1 MADADTEPSRPI
13 QKDYLE
19 RVAERL
25 ENSYDL
31 ERDRP
36 VGDTTWTLYGRFTLE
51 REKYFLHPT
60 VSYARHDSDEH
71 LFVRRVDAI
80 DTDTLDT
87 AIDLGH
93 TLADDWIEADE
104 RHYSTDFTFV
114 FVAPTIPEAVADRVE
129 GFRDRTLLKY
139 GYYGHYEVNLVVVAP
154 RSEELAASEKA
165 DVAAAFRTWTPPVTR
180 DRSLFGRLADTI
192 FGRADR

>member
-1 MADADTEPSRPI
+1 MADADTEPSRPV
-13 QKDYLE
+13 QGDYLDT
-19 RVAERL
+19 VAERL

-31 ERDRP
+31 ERDRS
-36 VGDTTWTLYGRFTLE
+36 VEDTTWTLYGWLTLE

-80 DTDTLDT
+80 DTKILDT

-114 FVAPTIPEAVADRVE
+114 FVAPTIPEAVADRIE

-139 GYYGHYEVNLVVVAP
+139 GYYGHYEVNLVVAAP
-154 RSEELAASEKA
+154 PSEELVASEKA
-165 DVAAAFRTWTPPVTR
+165 DVAAAFRTWTPPVER
-180 DRSLFGRLADTI
+180 DHGLFGRLADAI
-192 FGRADR
+192 FD